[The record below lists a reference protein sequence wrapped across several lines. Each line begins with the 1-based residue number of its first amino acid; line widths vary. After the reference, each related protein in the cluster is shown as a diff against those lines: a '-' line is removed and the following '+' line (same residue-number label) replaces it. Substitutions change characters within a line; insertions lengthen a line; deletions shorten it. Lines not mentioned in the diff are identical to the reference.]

1 MRIMNFIP
9 RLFVVLVLLMGVA
22 EVGVFAQKKS
32 KKKKKGKKEMVE
44 EVVEEA
50 PKVVIDTGP
59 CSTTGPDLEKSK
71 INTSLYREHYKQ
83 KNYSD
88 ALPNWRYVFNNAP
101 GLRKKVF
108 TDGEKMFLTMLKEAT
123 DENMKN
129 AYYDT
134 LMIIY
139 DKRAECWGE
148 AGYIEG
154 KKALIEWVYRDDR
167 EKAYGLMQKS
177 IDIADTDISYS
188 IVEPYLGATKKKY
201 DAKEISID
209 EFSDRFET
217 IGSICEYN
225 MENNDS
231 EKAKGKFTKIWEKWS
246 PVNDEILNVKVFQSM
261 SNCDD
266 AKAFYQKKIDENPN
280 DATTYKRLRGAMKKF
295 GCNSFSNQMY
305 KSATQKLAEL
315 DPTAKVFKEIAR
327 EFYNNKD
334 FANASVYFEK
344 ALAASTDNSA
354 KAAIHMNLAGI
365 HYRDKKFSDARK
377 ACLEAA
383 SLRPGWGKPYMLI
396 GTLYAS
402 SGKLCGPG
410 TGWDSQV
417 VVWAAMDMWAK
428 AKEVDPD
435 LKNAANAEI
444 GKYRQYI
451 PSTADG
457 HMKGV
462 AQGSSYKIDCW
473 INRSTTVRYQ

>member
-1 MRIMNFIP
+1 MNFIP

-22 EVGVFAQKKS
+22 ETGCLAQKKS
-32 KKKKKGKKEMVE
+32 KKKKKGKEVVE
-44 EVVEEA
+44 EVVEVVPE
-50 PKVVIDTGP
+50 VVIDKGP
-59 CSTTGPDLEKSK
+59 CSKTGPDLEKSK
-71 INTSLYREHYKQ
+71 INISLYREHFKQ
-83 KNYSD
+83 KNYAD
-88 ALPNWRYVFNNAP
+88 ALPNWRFVFNNAP
-101 GLRKKVF
+101 GLRKKTF
-108 TDGEKMFLTMLKEAT
+108 TDGEKMFLSMLKEAT
-123 DENMKN
+123 DEKMKS
-129 AYYDT
+129 AYFDT
-134 LMIIY
+134 IMIIY

-154 KKALIEWVYRDDR
+154 KKALMEYVYNNDR
-167 EKAYGLMQKS
+167 VKAYELMQKS

-209 EFSDRFET
+209 EFSERFET

-231 EKAKGKFTKIWEKWS
+231 ERAKEKFTKIWEKWS
-246 PVNDEILNVKVFQSM
+246 PVNDEILNVKIFQSM

-266 AKAFYQKKIDENPN
+266 AKSFYQTKIDENPN

-295 GCNSFSNQMY
+295 GCNSFSNPMY
-305 KSATQKLAEL
+305 KMATSKLAEL
-315 DPTAKVFKEIAR
+315 DPSAKVFKEIAR
-327 EFYNNKD
+327 EFYINKD
-334 FANASVYFEK
+334 YANASVYFEK
-344 ALAASTDNSA
+344 ALAATTDNSA
-354 KAAIHMNLAGI
+354 KASILMNLAGI
-365 HYRDKKFSDARK
+365 HYRNKDFPSSRK

-435 LKNAANAEI
+435 MKNEANKEI

-451 PSTADG
+451 PTTQEGFMRDVTAG
-457 HMKGV
+457 
-462 AQGSSYKIDCW
+462 QSYKIGCW
-473 INRSTTVRYQ
+473 IGRTTTARFQ